1 MWLDRQGGRA
11 VELFYFP
18 FLCGFQ
24 TQSRTPLSQLKLS
37 ISQRLKGESWLLEK
51 AAQGRGWNDWSMAR
65 YFLSHSFS
73 VGIVV
78 TDSSNF
84 FFSNTAISPSDAWAR
99 QQRGGEALFPSDACE
114 GYPGLPKVNLPSKI
128 FPDEVKIKNTV
139 A

>member
-1 MWLDRQGGRA
+1 MWLDGQGGRA

-24 TQSRTPLSQLKLS
+24 TQSTTRLSQLKLS
-37 ISQRLKGESWLLEK
+37 ISQRPKGESWLLAE

-84 FFSNTAISPSDAWAR
+84 FFSDTAISPSDAWVR

-114 GYPGLPKVNLPSKI
+114 DYSDLPNVTLPSKI